1 MRPTWAEISLP
12 ALRHNFRTL
21 QQWVGPGVTICAV
34 VKADA
39 YGHGA
44 VGCARC
50 LENEGA
56 TWFGVTSTDEGL
68 PLRRA
73 GIKGRLLLLAGFW
86 PGEEEAILQQ
96 DLTPAVWDRSH
107 IELLESAAASLKK
120 EEKLTVPL
128 HLKVDTGMARLGVS
142 QQDLPALL
150 QVFKAAQHVALE
162 GFFTHLASSEV
173 LDDPGTNDQIGRF
186 EDAITLLK
194 KTGLS
199 PAYYHMANTGAVVA
213 RRKTWKNMVRPGLA
227 LYGYTL
233 PITGA
238 LEDSVALSL
247 QPALSWKTRIAGLRD
262 VPAHQPLGYGGAYV
276 TPAPAKVAIL
286 PVGYADGLSRQLSSR
301 GRVIVRGDYAAIVG
315 NVSMDITLVDVTGIP
330 GVAVG
335 DEVLLLGAAGSRSV
349 TAWDHANL
357 SRTLPYEVLCGI
369 SKRVPRTY
377 VE

>member
-21 QQWVGPGVTICAV
+21 QQWLGPGVTVCAV

-44 VGCARC
+44 AGCARC
-50 LENEGA
+50 LEKEGA

-68 PLRRA
+68 QLRQA
-73 GIKGRLLLLAGFW
+73 GITGRILLLAGFW
-86 PGEEEAILQQ
+86 TGEEEAILQH

-107 IELLESAAASLKK
+107 VELLEDAAGRLKK
-120 EEKLTVPL
+120 GERLTVPL
-128 HLKVDTGMARLGVS
+128 HFKVDTGMARLGAR
-142 QQDLPALL
+142 QQDLASLI
-150 QVFKAAQHVALE
+150 QVFQSAQHVVLE

-173 LDDPGTNDQIGRF
+173 LDDPGTNAQIGRF
-186 EDAITLLK
+186 EDAITQLK
-194 KTGLS
+194 ESGIS
-199 PAYYHMANTGAVVA
+199 PAYYHMANSGAVVA
-213 RRKTWKNMVRPGLA
+213 RRSTWKNMVRPGLA

-238 LEDSVALSL
+238 REASPALPL

-276 TPAPAKVAIL
+276 TPAPAKIAIL

-301 GRVIVRGDYAAIVG
+301 GRVLVRGDYAAIVG
-315 NVSMDITLVDVTGIP
+315 NISMDITLIDVTSIP

-335 DEVLLLGAAGSRSV
+335 DEVILLGAAGSRSV

-369 SKRVPRTY
+369 SKRVPRSY